1 MIYPFDKNF
10 PVMGLLRHYI
20 CNNGYEVI
28 DTIAVD
34 NASSGRAMR
43 IRLVG
48 TNSDLKYLIHIPDS
62 VRRLSD

>member
-1 MIYPFDKNF
+1 VIYPFDEKY
-10 PVMGLLRHYI
+10 PAMGLMRHYI
-20 CNNGYEVI
+20 CDNGHEVI

-48 TNSDLKYLIHIPDS
+48 TSAEIKYLIHIPDS
-62 VRRLSD
+62 VRC